1 MRIYLSSMTALFAC
15 AVIFSPTDLVAQTS
29 DQVADK
35 ALLGSASRPDAGPL
49 PHAEAPEA
57 VAIRTSV
64 GIDIDGRLDE
74 SIWLQATPITE
85 FTQNDPNEG
94 RPISEPTEVRF
105 LYDDDAIYIGG
116 WFYDSE
122 PITTRLARR
131 DAFVSDSDFFVVLF
145 DSYHDHQTAYRFA
158 TNPSGMKRDEIQSGR
173 RFGGGFSRF
182 GGGDQS
188 WDPIWEV
195 ATSITD
201 DGWFAEIRIPFSQL
215 RFSPDEDQTWGIQLE
230 RSIVRRQER
239 AVFSFTPKLDRGG
252 VARYGHLSGIRG
264 VGGGKKLELLPY
276 VGMSAEYIK
285 QTPNTDV
292 TFSNPFR
299 SGSDYFSRTGL
310 DLKYRLGSNLTLDA
324 TVNPDFGQVEADPAV
339 INLTAFETRF
349 QERRPFF
356 VEGAEI
362 FQFGRGG
369 PGGSTGRAP
378 QIIYSRRIGR
388 RPQGSVSSDAVYS
401 DAPTATT
408 IAGAAK
414 ITGKVGN
421 GWSIGVLEAVTGRE
435 SAPYINELGLDGR
448 SIVEPPTNYLLGRI
462 RKDMRAGQ
470 TRIGAMASA
479 VNRDISD
486 EDLAERLRSSA
497 YTTGLDFQHEWA
509 NRTWRLNGAFA
520 TSYIQGSEESITRA
534 QRGSARYFQRPD
546 AFHLS
551 VDSAATSMS
560 GYYAMVDLNRQAGS
574 VQLKVAMAAMSPG
587 YEVNDM
593 GFQTETGRYII
604 DTDLSYQQPRPGRH
618 FRNWRM
624 WGSPDAKWN
633 SNGDLI
639 FANFNS
645 NFRFQLLNYWGGSVR
660 VARDFA
666 TDDDRLTRG
675 GPLARRP
682 SEWSGN
688 ISINSDSRKALSLRS
703 RYNWEAKEDGSWSHS
718 ANIDFTYKS
727 GEKVELRVG
736 PDVKRSFSA
745 SQYVTTVSDELATA
759 TYGRRSI
766 FAPID
771 QTTVSLETRLNITFS
786 PTLTFELFAQPFLSR
801 GNYGRFKELS
811 EPGTLDFRIY
821 GVDVGT
827 LGRGTDGYY
836 VVDPDGAG
844 AAESFSVSDRDF
856 NFQSLLGNAVLRWEW
871 SPGSTLFL
879 VWQQSRS
886 HRILGSDYDQES
898 YDGVGTFDLGN
909 DAGELFGLTPDNIF
923 LVKVNYW
930 LNM

>member
-1 MRIYLSSMTALFAC
+1 MRIYISWIITLLLG
-15 AVIFSPTDLVAQTS
+15 AVILSPAEIAAQASSQIS
-29 DQVADK
+29 DKV
-35 ALLGSASRPDAGPL
+35 SASSGSGLDSGLL
-49 PHAEAPEA
+49 PHSETPEA
-57 VAIRTSV
+57 IAIRTNV
-64 GIDIDGRLDE
+64 GIQVDGQLDE
-74 SIWLQATPITE
+74 AIWLQASPITE
-85 FTQNDPNEG
+85 FTQDDPNEG
-94 RPISEPTEVRF
+94 QPITEPTEVRF
-105 LYDDDAIYIGG
+105 LYDDDAIYVGA

-122 PITTRLARR
+122 PVTTRLARR
-131 DAFVSDSDFFVVLF
+131 DAFVSDSDWFVILF

-173 RFGGGFSRF
+173 GFGRGGGF
-182 GGGDQS
+182 GGGDRS

-195 ATSITD
+195 ATSVTNE
-201 DGWFAEIRIPFSQL
+201 GWFAEIRIPFSQL
-215 RFSPDEDQTWGIQLE
+215 RFSPAEDQTWGMQIE
-230 RSIVRRQER
+230 RAINRRQER

-264 VGGGKKLELLPY
+264 VGGGKKMEILPY
-276 VGMSAEYIK
+276 VGVSAEYVQ
-285 QTPNTDV
+285 QTPSDV
-292 TFSNPFR
+292 VAFENPFR
-299 SGSDYFSRTGL
+299 SGSDYFSRTGV
-310 DLKYRLGSNLTLDA
+310 DLKYRVGSNLTLDA
-324 TVNPDFGQVEADPAV
+324 TVNPDFGQVEVDPAV
-339 INLTAFETRF
+339 INLTAFETRL

-362 FQFGRGG
+362 FEFGRGG
-369 PGGSTGRAP
+369 PTGSTGRAP
-378 QIIYSRRIGR
+378 EIIYSRRIGR

-401 DAPTATT
+401 DKPVATT

-414 ITGKVGN
+414 ITGKIGN
-421 GWSIGVLEAVTGRE
+421 GWSLGLLEAVTGSE
-435 SAPYINELGLDGR
+435 TAPYIDELGANGS
-448 SIVEPPTNYLLGRI
+448 SITEPSANYFLGRI

-470 TRIGAMASA
+470 TRIGALASA
-479 VNRDISD
+479 VNRDITD
-486 EDLAERLRSSA
+486 PDLAEDLRTAA

-509 NRTWRLNGAFA
+509 NRGWRLNGAFA
-520 TSYIQGSEESITRA
+520 SSYIQGSEDAMIGT
-534 QRGSARYFQRPD
+534 QRSSARHFHRPD
-546 AFHLS
+546 ADHLS
-551 VDSAATSMS
+551 VDSTATSMS
-560 GYYAMVDLNRQAGS
+560 GYYAMMDLTKQSGY
-574 VQLKVAMAAMSPG
+574 VQMKVAMAALSPG

-593 GFQTETGRYII
+593 GFQTETDRFII

-645 NFRFQLLNYWGGSVR
+645 NLRFQLLNYWGGSMR
-660 VARDFA
+660 VAYDFA

-675 GPLARRP
+675 GPMARRP
-682 SEWSGN
+682 SEWGGN

-703 RYNWEAKEDGSWSHS
+703 RYNWETKEDGSWSHS

-727 GEKVELRVG
+727 GEKVELRLG
-736 PDVKRSFSA
+736 PDFRRSFSA
-745 SQYVTTVSDELATA
+745 SQYVTSIGDELATA
-759 TYGRRSI
+759 TYGRRYV

-771 QTTVSLETRLNITFS
+771 QTTVSLETRLNITVS
-786 PTLTFELFAQPFLSR
+786 PTLTFELFAQPLLSR
-801 GNYGRFKELS
+801 GNYGGLKEFS
-811 EPGTLDFRIY
+811 QPGTRDFRTY

-844 AAESFSVSDRDF
+844 AAESFSLSDRDF

-871 SPGSTLFL
+871 SPGSTFFL

-886 HRILGSDYDQES
+886 QRILGSDYDQES
-898 YDGVGTFDLGN
+898 YDGVGAFDLGN
-909 DAGELFGLTPDNIF
+909 DAGELFGVTPDNIF